1 MRPPL
6 ASLHLRDFV
15 SVAFWLAVKMV
26 AGLVLGAALFE
37 TVALAI
43 GLIGRAMGG

>member
-15 SVAFWLAVKMV
+15 SVALWLAVKMV

-37 TVALAI
+37 TVGVGV
-43 GLIGRAMGG
+43 GLIARAVGG